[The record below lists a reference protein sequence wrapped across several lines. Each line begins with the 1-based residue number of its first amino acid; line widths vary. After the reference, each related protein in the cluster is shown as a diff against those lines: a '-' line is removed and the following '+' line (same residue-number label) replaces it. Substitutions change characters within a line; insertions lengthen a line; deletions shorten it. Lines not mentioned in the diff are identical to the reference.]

1 MIKMRSILAALVLV
15 SAAAVSDARASFTYS
30 VAPASTTNNF
40 GGSSLTVAAFNGG
53 AASGTLAGVQSIN
66 VAKISQTSTT
76 VSPATD
82 TGSFGLPPLIITVNN
97 LNGGGSGTFTVNG
110 TIVVTRSDTT
120 GAASTFTPGAI
131 TPAVLTLGAFSYTL
145 SSPAYSPPTIGGG
158 GNGAGALGYTITEAS
173 VPEPTSFALAGIG
186 FAVVGALSWRRRQV

>member
-1 MIKMRSILAALVLV
+1 MIKMRSILAALVLF

-30 VAPASTTNNF
+30 VAPASTTYNF
-40 GGSSLTVAAFNGG
+40 GGSSLVVAAFNGG
-53 AASGTLAGVQSIN
+53 ATSTILSGTQSIN
-66 VAKISQTSTT
+66 AAQITQTSTT

-82 TGSFGLPPLIITVNN
+82 TGSFGLPPLILTVNN

-145 SSPAYSPPTIGGG
+145 SSPSYSPPTIQAG
-158 GNGAGALGYTITEAS
+158 GNGNGSLGYTITEAS